1 MKHLWCDWNITAL
14 LCLFCCFPL
23 CLRCRAGRW
32 WRSWTPRAAWRA
44 CEYLLGLGRQQH
56 HFGQGLDVIRV
67 LWVSHGAAPVVLSKT
82 PQFLQG
88 LSFSCL
94 KIQVNGWESLCL
106 NSCLLLLSPRG
117 AYRGGKMLSD
127 LVLLKSKLL
136 GDSICSVA
144 NIWNLNP
151 VILKVKLSLGWSL
164 VFPACILHLD
174 CLGIR

>member
-1 MKHLWCDWNITAL
+1 MWLKYNCFAL
-14 LCLFCCFPL
+14 SLLLLPSVPSLPSREMMEKLDPEGCLE
-23 CLRCRAGRW
+23 
-32 WRSWTPRAAWRA
+32 S
-44 CEYLLGLGRQQH
+44 
-56 HFGQGLDVIRV
+56 
-67 LWVSHGAAPVVLSKT
+67 LWVSPGAWEAAAPLWSGAGCDQGALGVPWGSSCGAKQD

-88 LSFSCL
+88 LSFSCF
-94 KIQVNGWESLCL
+94 KIQVNGWEFLCL
-106 NSCLLLLSPRG
+106 NSSLLLLSPRG

-164 VFPACILHLD
+164 IFPACILHLD